1 MRLTREEEAMLD
13 GSAGASVQKAMQLLV
28 TLGEA
33 FDAEGMVE
41 VSSVHL
47 AGPNVAILDDEPI
60 DYVEAMSS
68 DGTQFRVPTT
78 STTQSVDW
86 DLIDELAIP
95 TETQRKQ
102 ERLTRSLVQ
111 MGAILT
117 HTCAPYIAGNTPMWG
132 EHIVWGES
140 SAVIYANSV
149 LGARTNREGEATT
162 LASAITGRTPN
173 YGYHVGENRRGEY
186 LVVVEAPLL
195 TATDF
200 GVLGHYVG
208 SLVGGGVPVFSG
220 VTKATTDQL
229 KQLGAALA
237 SSGGVPLYHVV
248 GVTPEARTSQEA
260 WRGSAPKETIVV
272 GEREMKAAYEH
283 LCRATVESVDVVSI
297 GCPHTSIQEL
307 KEIATSIAGRKIH
320 SRVMMW
326 VNTSAATKM
335 LSDRMGYT
343 QAIEAAG
350 AFLVKDTCPINS
362 QALSKAFVAERGYMT
377 LITNSAK
384 QAHYSPAMC
393 NLMPCLG
400 TLNQC
405 LEWAVA
411 GRWSK

>member
-1 MRLTREEEAMLD
+1 MQFTREEAAMLD
-13 GSAGASVQKAMQLLV
+13 GDAGASVRRAMQLLV
-28 TLGEA
+28 ALGEA
-33 FDAEGMVE
+33 YGADRMVE

-47 AGPNVAILDDEPI
+47 AGPNVAILDNEPI
-60 DYVEAMSS
+60 DYVEEMAS
-68 DGTQFRVPTT
+68 DGTRFRVPTT
-78 STTQSVDW
+78 TTTQSVDW
-86 DLIDELAIP
+86 DLNRELAIP
-95 TETQRKQ
+95 GENQSKQ
-102 ERLTRSLVQ
+102 ERLTRLFAQ

-117 HTCAPYIAGNTPMWG
+117 HTCAPYIAGNIPNWG
-132 EHIVWGES
+132 EHIAWGES

-162 LASAITGRTPN
+162 IASAITGRTPN
-173 YGYHVGENRRGEY
+173 YGYHLAENRRGEY
-186 LVVVEAPLL
+186 LVIVEAPLSD
-195 TATDF
+195 ATDY
-200 GVLGHYVG
+200 GVLGHYIG

-220 VTKATTDQL
+220 VNQATTDQL
-229 KQLGAALA
+229 KQMGAALA

-248 GVTPEARTSQEA
+248 GVTPEARDSEEA
-260 WRGSAPKETIVV
+260 WQGCRPRETIVV
-272 GEREMKAAYEH
+272 GEREMKTAYDH
-283 LCRATVESVDVVSI
+283 LCKATVETADVVSL

-307 KEIATSIAGRKIH
+307 KEIATSIVGQRINP
-320 SRVMMW
+320 RTMMW

-362 QALSKAFVAERGYMT
+362 QALSKAFVVERGYKT

-400 TLNQC
+400 TLSEC
-405 LEWAVA
+405 VRWAVA